1 LTSGDFRVIR
11 QAISCDICGTDKQ
24 QTNHWFVA
32 YDQGAELRITGWNT
46 RSRLRTGAKHLCGQ
60 TCLHKLVDDFMAQTL
75 STRVPQVA
83 ERLNSDESRANPPAV
98 RVNAGLTSTAAHPAL
113 SRPDPARPTPARQAP
128 VRTVHPDT
136 ARPGPVRCEP
146 YDDEFESTARLV
158 APPVSSP
165 SRTPTV
171 SATPPGLN
179 SHTWQTEAWKRELER
194 TATHP
199 TKNRRRSIA

>member
-1 LTSGDFRVIR
+1 MIR

-75 STRVPQVA
+75 STRVPPVA
-83 ERLNSDESRANPPAV
+83 EQTHHDESRSIQPPV
-98 RVNAGLTSTAAHPAL
+98 RVDASLTSAAAHPAPQR
-113 SRPDPARPTPARQAP
+113 SAPARTTPALP
-128 VRTVHPDT
+128 GP

-146 YDDEFESTARLV
+146 HNDEYESSARLIA
-158 APPVSSP
+158 APDTSP
-165 SRTPTV
+165 SKTQTV
-171 SATPPGLN
+171 PAPPPGLN

-194 TATHP
+194 TAANP
-199 TKNRRRSIA
+199 AKNRRRSIA